1 MDSTGSVTMLAVSDA
16 GCVDHGQLTPL
27 PFHTGTASLTTTYTG
42 AVCAKV
48 LTSRNFSYVRMNLY
62 KAFSCMPASVSQCST
77 VVRNCYKGDVASQW
91 EIAIFGH
98 LGL

>member
-1 MDSTGSVTMLAVSDA
+1 MIFVDAVIPGTMAEFLRINNNNGLAE
-16 GCVDHGQLTPL
+16 
-27 PFHTGTASLTTTYTG
+27 
-42 AVCAKV
+42 
-48 LTSRNFSYVRMNLY
+48 
-62 KAFSCMPASVSQCST
+62 SQCST